1 MGRRRKRKGRG
12 QRRWPIIFRNRRNPR
27 SSWVPFWDMYLNLR
41 EWLYAVFHRVPRGS
55 SLQWRGNR
63 ITGHQTRLQ

>member
-1 MGRRRKRKGRG
+1 
-12 QRRWPIIFRNRRNPR
+12 
-27 SSWVPFWDMYLNLR
+27 MYLNLR